1 MWWLLSARYLVVAA
15 LFGAAAIILWAAV
28 TNRE

>member
-1 MWWLLSARYLVVAA
+1 MWWLLSVRYLVDAA
-15 LFGAAAIILWAAV
+15 LLGAAVIILWSAV

>member
-1 MWWLLSARYLVVAA
+1 MWWLLSVRYLVVAA
-15 LFGAAAIILWAAV
+15 LFGVAVIILWAAV

>member
-15 LFGAAAIILWAAV
+15 LFAVAVIILWAAV

>member
-1 MWWLLSARYLVVAA
+1 MWFLLSARYLVVAA
-15 LFGAAAIILWAAV
+15 LFGVALVILWAAV